1 MTVKNEDLLLNFT
14 EIVTKEID
22 NIDKTMLP
30 LLQEY
35 VKSVRTCR
43 MTLSTEVAH
52 MVSSTQ
58 QFKEI
63 VKLTPQLLEFL
74 TVIERLE
81 KALTPEMMAILTRLT
96 NGGNNGKEETSQG

>member
-1 MTVKNEDLLLNFT
+1 VTLKNEDLLLNFT
-14 EIVTKEID
+14 EAVTKEID

-35 VKSVRTCR
+35 VKSVRACR
-43 MTLSTEVAH
+43 MNLSTEVAH

-63 VKLTPQLLEFL
+63 IKLTPQLVAFLE
-74 TVIERLE
+74 VIERLQ
-81 KALTPEMMAILTRLT
+81 KALTPEMMVILARLT
-96 NGGNNGKEETSQG
+96 NGANDEKANT